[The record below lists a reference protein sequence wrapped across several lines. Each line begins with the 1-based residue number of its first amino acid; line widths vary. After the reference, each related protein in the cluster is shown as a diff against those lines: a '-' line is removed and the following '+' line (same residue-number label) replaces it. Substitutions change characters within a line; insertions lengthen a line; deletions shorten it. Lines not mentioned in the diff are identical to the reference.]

1 MAVKASGRF
10 VPPSA
15 FAAGTGKTFTGAY
28 AWNAPREAVG
38 RERPLT
44 RDEMRQVQGVLSTI
58 NRLPYFLRS
67 LFTSRYDYIRRNKSP
82 VPAPTPSEHAAAVL
96 NLVDD
101 GVIEWNDPEVV
112 RALRG
117 ALKYGLRTPNRQQR
131 NGSPLKPHEIAPS
144 ARLTRSERMQ
154 ITRIRVDLAQNGI
167 RPQRWE
173 LEALARGAT
182 VNYDGKK
189 FTYPVAD
196 EWPGFSTVMARI

>member
-15 FAAGTGKTFTGAY
+15 FAAGTGKAFTGAY

-44 RDEMRQVQGVLSTI
+44 RDEMRQVQGVL
-58 NRLPYFLRS
+58 
-67 LFTSRYDYIRRNKSP
+67 
-82 VPAPTPSEHAAAVL
+82 PAPTPSEHAAAVL

-117 ALKYGLRTPNRQQR
+117 ALKHGLRTPNRQQR
-131 NGSPLKPHEIAPS
+131 NGSPLKTHEIAPS

-154 ITRIRVDLAQNGI
+154 ITRTGCVY
-167 RPQRWE
+167 
-173 LEALARGAT
+173 GAK
-182 VNYDGKK
+182 G
-189 FTYPVAD
+189 
-196 EWPGFSTVMARI
+196 